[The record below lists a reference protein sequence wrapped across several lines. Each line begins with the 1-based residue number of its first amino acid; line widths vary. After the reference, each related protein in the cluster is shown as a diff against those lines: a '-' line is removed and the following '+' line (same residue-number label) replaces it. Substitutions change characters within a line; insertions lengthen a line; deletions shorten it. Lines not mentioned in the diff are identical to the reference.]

1 MTGREKVE
9 HALGRARQ
17 QGRLGFVPFLT
28 AGDPDLRAASEL
40 GAILADCGA
49 DVLELGVPWSD
60 PLADGPVIQCSSER
74 ALASGTTLPRVL
86 ESLPAIRAAAAVPIV
101 LFTYA
106 NPVLRF
112 GVERFAEA
120 AAEAGADGA
129 LVTDL
134 PPEEGAELRA
144 CLARHG
150 LASVF
155 LAAPT
160 STDAR
165 LDAVVRASTGFV
177 YAVSRTGVTGMRREL
192 ERAARDLALRIRA
205 RTELPVA
212 VGFGISEPEHVR
224 ALRGAADAFVVG
236 SALVDIVGRLG
247 SGPAGREAIRS
258 LARSLVAAAA
268 PG

>member
-1 MTGREKVE
+1 MTGRERVE
-9 HALGRARQ
+9 RALMRAREE
-17 QGRLGFVPFLT
+17 GRLGFVPFLT
-28 AGDPDLRAASEL
+28 AGDPDLRATREL
-40 GAILADCGA
+40 AGLLAECGA
-49 DVLELGVPWSD
+49 DVLELGVPWTD
-60 PLADGPVIQCSSER
+60 PLADGPVIQRASER

-86 ESLPAIRAAAAVPIV
+86 DALQEIRRNAAVPVI

-112 GVERFAEA
+112 GVERFAQA

-134 PPEEGAELRA
+134 PPEEGDELRRS
-144 CLARHG
+144 LARHG

-165 LDAVVRASTGFV
+165 LDAVARASTGFV

-192 ERAARDLALRIRA
+192 ERAARELALRVRA
-205 RTELPVA
+205 RTDLPVA
-212 VGFGISEPEHVR
+212 VGFGISQPEHVR
-224 ALRGAADAFVVG
+224 ALRGAADAFVAG

-247 SGPAGREAIRS
+247 SGPPGREAIRS